1 MHVTARNITLSH
13 PFRRSSMKKI
23 ALSLL
28 VAAFFA
34 SLIPVASAAPATT
47 SGVAKVD
54 AKVHAKKHVKK
65 SVKKHMRVRKA
76 KRS

>member
-1 MHVTARNITLSH
+1 
-13 PFRRSSMKKI
+13 MKKI

-34 SLIPVASAAPATT
+34 SLIPVASAAPAAT

-54 AKVHAKKHVKK
+54 TKVHAKKYVKK

>member
-1 MHVTARNITLSH
+1 
-13 PFRRSSMKKI
+13 MKKI
-23 ALSLL
+23 AL
-28 VAAFFA
+28 AFLTTVLFA
-34 SLIPVASAAPATT
+34 SLVPVASAVPAST

-65 SVKKHMRVRKA
+65 SVKKHRHVRKA